1 MMLLWAGF
9 IALIL
14 CLLALDLGVFNR
26 RAHVVSIG
34 EALKWTAVWVTVAL
48 LFNALVYVIYQHHWM
63 GMGTHPHQEP
73 TGKDAALKFL
83 TGYIVEESLSLDNVF
98 VIALIFTYFR
108 IPAQYQHRVLFWGIL
123 GAQIMR
129 GIMIGA
135 GTALIHRFDWVIYVF
150 GAFLIFTAVKL
161 LYTRQESMHPERN
174 WAVRMARKI
183 YPVSSE
189 LDGKKFFTRV
199 DGRLAATPLFLVLL
213 LVESTDVMFAVD
225 SIPAIFAITQDPFIV
240 YTSNIFAI
248 LGLRSLYFAL
258 AGSLDKF
265 RYLRTSLV
273 FVLGFVGVKML
284 LSHHRPIPISVSLVV
299 IVGIL
304 VTGAVASVLMD
315 KRDERRA
322 GDSTN
327 SKLN

>member
-1 MMLLWAGF
+1 MILLWTGF
-9 IALIL
+9 VALIL
-14 CLLALDLGVFNR
+14 LLLALDLGVFNK
-26 RAHVVSIG
+26 RAHVVSIR
-34 EALKWTAVWVTVAL
+34 EALKWTGLWVTVAL
-48 LFNALVYVIYQHHWM
+48 LFNALVYVIYQHHWL

-98 VIALIFTYFR
+98 VMALIFSYFR
-108 IPAQYQHRVLFWGIL
+108 VPPQYQHRVLFWGIL

-129 GIMIGA
+129 GVMIGA

-150 GAFLIFTAVKL
+150 GGFLIFTAVKL
-161 LYTRQESMHPERN
+161 MFTKEEEMHPERN
-174 WAVRMARKI
+174 WAVRLARKI
-183 YPVSSE
+183 YPVSKE

-199 DGRLAATPLFLVLL
+199 NGKRAVTPLFIVLL

-258 AGSLDKF
+258 AGSMDKF
-265 RYLRTSLV
+265 RYLRPSLV
-273 FVLGFVGVKML
+273 FVLGFVGAKML
-284 LSHHRPIPISVSLVV
+284 LSHHKPIPIGVSLGV

-304 VTGAVASVLMD
+304 FIGAVASVVMD
-315 KRDERRA
+315 RRDDRRA
-322 GDSTN
+322 GSNKN
-327 SKLN
+327 S

>member
-1 MMLLWAGF
+1 MILLWTGF
-9 IALIL
+9 VALIL
-14 CLLALDLGVFNR
+14 LLLSLDLGVFHR
-26 RAHVVSIG
+26 RAHVVSIR
-34 EALKWTAVWVTVAL
+34 EALTWTGVWVTLAL
-48 LFNALVYVIYQHHWM
+48 LFNALVYVIYQHHWL

-98 VIALIFTYFR
+98 VMALIFTYFR
-108 IPAQYQHRVLFWGIL
+108 IPTRYQHRVLFWGIL

-129 GIMIGA
+129 GAMIGA

-150 GAFLIFTAVKL
+150 GGFLIFTAIKL
-161 LYTRQESMHPERN
+161 MLTRQETMHPEHN
-174 WAVRMARKI
+174 LLVRLARKV
-183 YPVSSE
+183 YPVSHE
-189 LDGKKFFTRV
+189 LDGQRFFTRMN
-199 DGRLAATPLFLVLL
+199 GRHAATPLFLVLL
-213 LVESTDVMFAVD
+213 LVESSDVMFAVD

-273 FVLGFVGVKML
+273 FVLGFVGAKML
-284 LSHHRPIPISVSLVV
+284 LSHYRPIPIGVSLGV

-304 VTGAVASVLMD
+304 LIGMLASLLV
-315 KRDERRA
+315 ERREA
-322 GDSTN
+322 KRGGG
-327 SKLN
+327 

>member
-1 MMLLWAGF
+1 MILLWAGF

-14 CLLALDLGVFNR
+14 LLLALDLGVLNK
-26 RAHVVSIG
+26 RAHVVSIR
-34 EALKWTAVWVTVAL
+34 EALKWTGLWVSVAL
-48 LFNALVYVIYQHHWM
+48 LFNALVYLIYQHHWM
-63 GMGTHPHQEP
+63 GMGTHPHQEQ

-98 VIALIFTYFR
+98 VIALIFSYFR
-108 IPAQYQHRVLFWGIL
+108 IPPQYQHRVLFWGIL

-129 GIMIGA
+129 GVMIGA

-161 LYTRQESMHPERN
+161 MYTKQEDIHPERN
-174 WAVRMARKI
+174 WVVQLARRF

-189 LDGKKFFTRV
+189 LDAKKFFTRV
-199 DGRLAATPLFLVLL
+199 DGKRAVTPLFIVLI

-284 LSHHRPIPISVSLVV
+284 LSHHKPIPIGVSLGV
-299 IVGIL
+299 ILGIL
-304 VTGAVASVLMD
+304 VTGAIASIVMD
-315 KRDERRA
+315 KHDARKA
-322 GDSTN
+322 GD
-327 SKLN
+327 

>member
-1 MMLLWAGF
+1 
-9 IALIL
+9 
-14 CLLALDLGVFNR
+14 
-26 RAHVVSIG
+26 
-34 EALKWTAVWVTVAL
+34 
-48 LFNALVYVIYQHHWM
+48 
-63 GMGTHPHQEP
+63 
-73 TGKDAALKFL
+73 
-83 TGYIVEESLSLDNVF
+83 
-98 VIALIFTYFR
+98 
-108 IPAQYQHRVLFWGIL
+108 
-123 GAQIMR
+123 MR
-129 GIMIGA
+129 GVMIGA

-161 LYTRQESMHPERN
+161 LYTKEEDMHPERN

-183 YPVSSE
+183 YPVSKE

-199 DGRLAATPLFLVLL
+199 DGRRAATPLFLVLL

-284 LSHHRPIPISVSLVV
+284 LSHHKPISIGVSLSV
-299 IVGIL
+299 ILGIL
-304 VTGAVASVLMD
+304 VTGALASIAMD
-315 KRDERRA
+315 KRDAKKA
-322 GDSTN
+322 GE
-327 SKLN
+327 

>member
-1 MMLLWAGF
+1 MSLLWTGF
-9 IALIL
+9 VALIL
-14 CLLALDLGVFNR
+14 CLLALDLGVFHR
-26 RAHVVSIG
+26 RVHVVSIR
-34 EALKWTAVWVTVAL
+34 EALKWTGVWVTAAL

-63 GMGTHPHQEP
+63 GMGTHPYQEP

-98 VIALIFTYFR
+98 VIALIFSYFR
-108 IPAQYQHRVLFWGIL
+108 IPARYQHRVLFWGIL

-129 GIMIGA
+129 GVMIGA

-161 LYTRQESMHPERN
+161 MFTRQETMHPERN
-174 WAVRMARKI
+174 WLVRWARKV
-183 YPVSSE
+183 YPVSTE
-189 LDGKKFFTRV
+189 LDDKKFFTRV
-199 DGRLAATPLFLVLL
+199 NGRRAATPLFLVLL
-213 LVESTDVMFAVD
+213 LVESSDIMFAVD

-265 RYLRTSLV
+265 RYLRISLV
-273 FVLGFVGVKML
+273 FVLGFVGAKML
-284 LSHHRPIPISVSLVV
+284 LSHHRPIPIGVSLGV

-304 VTGAVASVLMD
+304 IIGALASVAMD
-315 KRDERRA
+315 KRDARRG
-322 GDSTN
+322 GDTY
-327 SKLN
+327 

>member
-1 MMLLWAGF
+1 MILLWAGF

-14 CLLALDLGVFNR
+14 LLLALDLGVFHK
-26 RAHVVSIG
+26 RAHVVSIR
-34 EALKWTAVWVTVAL
+34 EALKWTAVWVTAAL

-63 GMGTHPHQEP
+63 GMGTHPHQEQ

-98 VIALIFTYFR
+98 VMALIFTHFR
-108 IPAQYQHRVLFWGIL
+108 VPPQYQHRVLFWGIL

-129 GIMIGA
+129 GVMIGA

-150 GAFLIFTAVKL
+150 GAFLIFTAIKL
-161 LYTRQESMHPERN
+161 LFTKQETMHPEHN
-174 WAVRMARKI
+174 WAVRLARKI
-183 YPVSSE
+183 YPVSRD
-189 LDGKKFFTRV
+189 LDGKNFFTRV
-199 DGRLAATPLFLVLL
+199 DGKRAVTPLFIVLL
-213 LVESTDVMFAVD
+213 LVESSDVMFAVD

-273 FVLGFVGVKML
+273 FVLGFVGAKML
-284 LSHHRPIPISVSLVV
+284 LSHHKPIPIGMSLAV

-304 VTGAVASVLMD
+304 VLGAVASIVMD
-315 KRDERRA
+315 KRDA
-322 GDSTN
+322 KKADG
-327 SKLN
+327 